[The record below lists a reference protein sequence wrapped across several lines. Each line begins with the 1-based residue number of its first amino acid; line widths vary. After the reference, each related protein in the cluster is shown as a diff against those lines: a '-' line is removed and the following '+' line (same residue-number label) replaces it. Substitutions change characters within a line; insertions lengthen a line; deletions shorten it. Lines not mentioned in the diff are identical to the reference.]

1 MATTFSPKPSFHL
14 CPDFSI
20 DPPPGGHLRLGS
32 VLQNLQLDGMLSPLD
47 GGEAP
52 PVPDSLVFPKDKS
65 ASEKEG
71 FTCSLSHL
79 RHVKGGIWAKI
90 FGWAGLGPSFS
101 ALRDRQ
107 SDETITV
114 QKLHVRYFNPTL
126 EYMKTALETDSVAMY
141 VQRSNFKRPVWM
153 ITGLMWAE
161 GASLS
166 KVKAAKTQLKSEIA
180 TSGTAGLQLSYGSE
194 DGLASRFDGS
204 TPFVLGIRARK
215 IWWDKRGVR
224 QDKLDVVG
232 ATLGEDVETG
242 KGPLKGL
249 KYRDDEALGYE
260 TVVEDDTL
268 VEGEFVIWLSPTSAS
283 L

>member
-71 FTCSLSHL
+71 FTCSLNHL
-79 RHVKGGIWAKI
+79 RHVKGGIWAKV

-101 ALRDRQ
+101 ALRDRKN
-107 SDETITV
+107 DETITV
-114 QKLHVRYFNPTL
+114 QKLH
-126 EYMKTALETDSVAMY
+126 
-141 VQRSNFKRPVWM
+141 RSNFKRPVWM

-166 KVKAAKTQLKSEIA
+166 KVRAAKTQLKSEIA

-232 ATLGEDVETG
+232 ATLGEDVEAG
-242 KGPLKGL
+242 EGRLKGL

-268 VEGEFVIWLSPTSAS
+268 VEGS